1 VYCNKRYFY
10 LEAQSYLIDGHP
22 ELFLWLW
29 FLGKLS
35 FGSGSLCKLSFG
47 SGS

>member
-35 FGSGSLCKLSFG
+35 FGSGS
-47 SGS
+47 